1 MDASHDPAGPPNYYN
16 SFERSVCPPT
26 DGTGNVSS
34 FTSFAGGSPLGLRSA
49 SENNVQEYN
58 FPGTV
63 GTIRRGGSI
72 STNREETEKSL
83 VSASIAESMDFGI
96 SSVANDKRMITS
108 IKAIHDSIRYGNKK
122 EINTS
127 TKSFDAHIPNPFTS

>member
-1 MDASHDPAGPPNYYN
+1 MNVYKCNFVVSNQKGADPPSPCLNKN
-16 SFERSVCPPT
+16 SLCRAYEAHLKES
-26 DGTGNVSS
+26 
-34 FTSFAGGSPLGLRSA
+34 
-49 SENNVQEYN
+49 N

-96 SSVANDKRMITS
+96 SSVANDKKMITS
-108 IKAIHDSIRYGNKK
+108 IKAIHDSIRYDNKK
-122 EINTS
+122 KLNTS
-127 TKSFDAHIPNPFTS
+127 TKSFDAHIPNTFTS